1 MLLPPSILRFFF
13 SLLSPLT
20 IFYLLVS
27 ASAQVISLD
36 CKPDF
41 LEPNNDFQNSTYVA
55 LPVMAPELTLCPA
68 GDRDFFRFKLQNE
81 TELTFAINCDTPEL
95 KVYIL
100 ERASERHGNAR

>member
-1 MLLPPSILRFFF
+1 MLPIPFIRR
-13 SLLSPLT
+13 SLFPLLAPLT
-20 IFYLLVS
+20 ILYLLAS

-68 GDRDFFRFKLQNE
+68 GDRDFFRFRLKNE

-95 KVYIL
+95 KVSIL
-100 ERASERHGNAR
+100 IASTARHCNAL